1 MIYQGKSKKSL
12 TKSSLKKAK
21 RAAARARQDLAGV
34 FDTESDKDLNT
45 PDLDAVDVSP
55 VRIPMKSDVTPASS
69 LAPPTPTAQVI

>member
-1 MIYQGKSKKSL
+1 MYQGKSKKSL
-12 TKSSLKKAK
+12 TKSTLKKAK
-21 RAAARARQDLAGV
+21 RVVARARQDLAGV